1 MEQIGGT
8 GHENYLFKGKMR
20 VDPVKTCTG
29 MLFDFSK
36 EKFEIFT
43 LPLPPLLFAERLMRR
58 PSTTQKS
65 PATGEVRPSRWRK
78 HEAWC

>member
-8 GHENYLFKGKMR
+8 GHENYPFK
-20 VDPVKTCTG
+20 VKTHFNSFFSFKN
-29 MLFDFSK
+29 LSFDFSK

-43 LPLPPLLFAERLMRR
+43 LPPPLLFAERLMRR